1 MNNLCLTGRITKEPE
16 LKTTQSGNSYLLFTL
31 AVDRGFKDDN
41 GNYITDFIPC
51 VAWNNQAEFI
61 HKYVQKG
68 NMLEITG
75 TIQSRTYQT
84 QSGDNRTVIE
94 AIIDSV
100 RNLTPKPKEEIP
112 APQEPKQYTKKE
124 QEIETNIIDDSDL
137 PF

>member
-16 LKTTQSGNSYLLFTL
+16 IKTTQSGNKYLMFTL
-31 AVDRGFKDDN
+31 AVDRGFKDDK

-61 HKYVQKG
+61 SKYVQKG
-68 NMLEITG
+68 NMIEITG
-75 TIQSRTYQT
+75 SIQSRTYQT
-84 QSGDNRTVIE
+84 QSGENRTVIE
-94 AIIDSV
+94 AVLDNV

-112 APQEPKQYTKKE
+112 APQEPQKFNNKE
-124 QEIETNIIDDSDL
+124 NDINIIDDNDL

>member
-16 LKTTQSGNSYLLFTL
+16 LKTTQSGNKYLMFTL
-31 AVDRGFKDDN
+31 AVDRGFKDND

-61 HKYVQKG
+61 SKYVQKG

-94 AIIDSV
+94 AVLDNV

-112 APQEPKQYTKKE
+112 APQEPQQYVKKDIE
-124 QEIETNIIDDSDL
+124 NEINIIDDSDL

>member
-1 MNNLCLTGRITKEPE
+1 MNSLCLTGRITKEPD

-61 HKYVQKG
+61 SKYVQKG
-68 NMLEITG
+68 NMIEITG
-75 TIQSRTYQT
+75 SIQSRTYQT
-84 QSGDNRTVIE
+84 QSGENRTVIE
-94 AIIDSV
+94 AIVDNV

-112 APQEPKQYTKKE
+112 APQEPQQFNNKE
-124 QEIETNIIDDSDL
+124 NDVNTIDDNDL